1 MKNVPEFIKDDM
13 NVYRTKY
20 FIVKQNVSVCSD
32 ETDGIS
38 VVSADTFYVRTRV
51 RDKVYEEF
59 FRKRKN
65 INGKR
70 IPTTMYS
77 RNYIE

>member
-1 MKNVPEFIKDDM
+1 MKSMPEFIKDAM
-13 NVYRTKY
+13 NIYRTKNY
-20 FIVKQNVSVCSD
+20 IVKQNVSVCST
-32 ETDGIS
+32 ETNGIS
-38 VVSADTFYVRTRV
+38 VVSIDTFYSRTSARN
-51 RDKVYEEF
+51 KAYEEF

-77 RNYIE
+77 HSYVE